1 MSDPIEEFARRL
13 EVTDDGELAAF
24 RWLQQV
30 GAIPEHHKPE
40 SSNIRLGVYSK
51 QKDAIQSEATT
62 KGINPEMPFGVNTP
76 DLFWAHIHAFVVDWH
91 REKMTRVE
99 RLSRIRTYANAAR
112 ASLRDSDAKI
122 IDSEAQRQYLDLRD
136 GFGAGDLIT
145 ISPARWLWEQVFA
158 LNRVNLL
165 LAREKT
171 GKTALV
177 LAFLA
182 EYLGRSESFLGRT
195 VGDPGKKPAVIIV
208 GTDQSVT
215 DWGEMFLST
224 GMVAEEPLKPTQQM
238 ANRHGVPIARHCRL
252 RDEIKKLW
260 TAEAPCFLDE
270 VGIEEIGELARQH
283 PGALLICDSFASLVG
298 PLGLN
303 ENQTEIAEP
312 IKALERRLA
321 PHNITTILLHHAG
334 KGRDDERAV
343 TASRG
348 STAITAAVSRI
359 VHLAFLN
366 PKDKSDRRIVLES
379 EGRAGKPVTFVIEQ
393 TAHCKFANHG
403 DYIDIKAEQDQARAE
418 SKLNE
423 RQVPVLQLVRSRWI
437 DDHFETTQKN
447 VLEAFPDLY
456 GKKGSNARRMAFD
469 TLQQLH
475 NKKLVV
481 TRTIAGRNL
490 YRPVGV
496 DLSVAKLELS
506 ESPKETP
513 TTPPT
518 PIPSEHGEVV
528 INPSPLVP
536 KVESLESVESVSEGQ
551 GELLAEVPR
560 STNGNQKRLRVD
572 DPHWGP
578 RPTTD
583 G

>member
-91 REKMTRVE
+91 RDKMPRVE

-112 ASLRDSDAKI
+112 VSLRDSEAKI
-122 IDSEAQRQYLDLRD
+122 IDSEAQRQYLDLKD
-136 GFGAGDLIT
+136 GFGAGDLIN
-145 ISPARWLWEQVFA
+145 ISPVRWIWEQIFA
-158 LNRVNLL
+158 LHRVNLL

-177 LAFLA
+177 LSFLA
-182 EYLGRSESFLGRT
+182 EYLGRRESFHGRS
-195 VGDPGKKPAVIIV
+195 VGDPGKKPAVIIL
-208 GTDQSVT
+208 GTDQSQT
-215 DWGEMFLST
+215 DWGEMLLST
-224 GMVAEEPLKPTQQM
+224 GMVVEEPLTPTQKM
-238 ANRHGVPIARHCRL
+238 ANRHGVPIPKRCRL
-252 RDEIKKLW
+252 REEIKWLF
-260 TAEAPCFLDE
+260 TAEAPCFLNE
-270 VGIEEIGELARQH
+270 EGIEKIGELARQH
-283 PGALLICDSFASLVG
+283 PGALLIADSFASLVG

-393 TAHCKFANHG
+393 TEHCKFINHG
-403 DYIDIKAEQDQARAE
+403 DYTDIKAEQDQARAE
-418 SKLNE
+418 SGLNE
-423 RQVPVLQLVRSRWI
+423 RQVPVCS
-437 DDHFETTQKN
+437 
-447 VLEAFPDLY
+447 
-456 GKKGSNARRMAFD
+456 
-469 TLQQLH
+469 
-475 NKKLVV
+475 
-481 TRTIAGRNL
+481 
-490 YRPVGV
+490 
-496 DLSVAKLELS
+496 LSVV
-506 ESPKETP
+506 
-513 TTPPT
+513 
-518 PIPSEHGEVV
+518 GGVCF
-528 INPSPLVP
+528 
-536 KVESLESVESVSEGQ
+536 
-551 GELLAEVPR
+551 
-560 STNGNQKRLRVD
+560 
-572 DPHWGP
+572 
-578 RPTTD
+578 
-583 G
+583 

>member
-1 MSDPIEEFARRL
+1 MTDPIDEFARRL
-13 EVTDDGELAAF
+13 EATDDGERAAF
-24 RWLQQV
+24 RWLQKV
-30 GAIPEHHKPE
+30 GAIPAHHKPE
-40 SSNIRLGVYSK
+40 FSNIRLGVYSK
-51 QKDAIQSEATT
+51 QKDAVQTEATT

-76 DLFWAHIHAFVVDWH
+76 DLFWEYIHSFVVDWH
-91 REKMTRVE
+91 RDKMPRVE

-112 ASLRDSDAKI
+112 VSLRDSEAKI
-122 IDSEAQRQYLDLRD
+122 IDSEAQRQYLDLKD
-136 GFGAGDLIT
+136 GFGAGDLIS
-145 ISPARWLWEQVFA
+145 ISPVRWIWEQIFA
-158 LNRVNLL
+158 LHRVNLL

-182 EYLGRSESFLGRT
+182 EYLGRSESFLGRS
-195 VGDPGKKPAVIIV
+195 VGDPGKKPAVIIL
-208 GTDQSVT
+208 GTDQSQT
-215 DWGEMFLST
+215 DWGEMLLST
-224 GMVAEEPLKPTQQM
+224 GMVVEEPLTPTQQM
-238 ANRHGVPIARHCRL
+238 ANRHGVPIPKRCRL
-252 RDEIKKLW
+252 REEIKWLF

-270 VGIEEIGELARQH
+270 EGIEKIGELARQH
-283 PGALLICDSFASLVG
+283 PGALLIADSFASLVG

-334 KGRDDERAV
+334 KGREDERAV

-366 PKDKSDRRIVLES
+366 QKDKSDRRIVLES

-393 TAHCKFANHG
+393 TEHCKFISHG
-403 DYIDIKAEQDQARAE
+403 DYTEIKAEQDQARAE

-437 DDHFETTQKN
+437 DDHHETTPKN
-447 VLEAFPDLY
+447 VLEAFSGLY

-475 NKKLVV
+475 NKKLVE

-490 YRPVGV
+490 YRPAGV
-496 DLSVAKLELS
+496 DLSVAKLELA
-506 ESPKETP
+506 ESPKEAP
-513 TTPPT
+513 PTPPT
-518 PIPSEHGEVV
+518 RIPSKHGEVV
-528 INPSPLVP
+528 VNPSPLTP
-536 KVESLESVESVSEGQ
+536 QEESSEPVEAVSDSQ

-560 STNGNQKRLRVD
+560 STNGKQKRLTVD